1 MFYYGVFK
9 SVVAITFQSVFC
21 SKIYQDN
28 VFSMSFKSKKNS
40 KEFLFIYYVKDTTM
54 KILKNHGKATNEIH
68 KSKCTKTKGL
78 VDCLVES
85 LKGNFPRGQ

>member
-1 MFYYGVFK
+1 MRTSYLLCEGHNHENIEK
-9 SVVAITFQSVFC
+9 S
-21 SKIYQDN
+21 SKN
-28 VFSMSFKSKKNS
+28 K
-40 KEFLFIYYVKDTTM
+40 
-54 KILKNHGKATNEIH
+54 KATNEIH